1 MKVYY
6 ETELGKLYHGD
17 CLEIMPHLGPVDL
30 VLTDPPY
37 GTTACS
43 WDTVIPF
50 ELMWKQLK
58 RITKKN
64 GAIVLFGS
72 QPFTSALVMSN
83 PKMFK
88 YEWVWDKGVG
98 VNFLHVKKEPMKVN
112 ENIVLFCEGNPTYN
126 PQKTKRD
133 KPIKKSNNVAG
144 ESSGYTLSNNKYVG
158 KVYNDKYPETI
169 IRISSRGKGRGL
181 HPTQKPVALME
192 YLIKTYTI
200 DGEMV
205 LDFAMGS
212 GTTGVACKN
221 LNRNFIGIELDEMY
235 CEIAYQ
241 RLRKEIDNG

>member
-1 MKVYY
+1 MQ
-6 ETELGKLYHGD
+6 LIHGD
-17 CLEIMPHLGPVDL
+17 CLEKMKNIPDGSVDL

-37 GTTACS
+37 GTTACK
-43 WDTVIPF
+43 WDACIPF
-50 ELMWKQLK
+50 EPMWEQLK

-88 YEWVWDKGVG
+88 YEWIWDKGVG
-98 VNFLHVKKEPMKVN
+98 VNFLHVKKEPMKVS
-112 ENIVLFCEGNPTYN
+112 ENILMFCLSNPTYN

-144 ESSGYTLSNNKYVG
+144 ESSGYRLLNDKYIG
-158 KVYNDKYPETI
+158 KVYKDKYPETI
-169 IRISSRGKGRGL
+169 IRISSRFKGRGL

-192 YLIKTYTI
+192 YLIKTYTNE
-200 DGEMV
+200 GETV
-205 LDFAMGS
+205 LDFTMGS

-221 LNRNFIGIELDEMY
+221 LNRSFIGIEKDDKY
-235 CEIAYQ
+235 FEIAKK
-241 RLRKEIDNG
+241 RIEEHPTTAST